1 MQRSHD
7 NITLFRGRGSPR
19 WPGDAAISDWDAV
32 MGRQNWSTPRAHNI
46 ISLLTG
52 ATNIK
57 CRWLL
62 WSKDTTLQPSASN
75 SESQPNWRS
84 VSGAITIIAQ
94 DYKFTCRPGI
104 HYQWSLWGCSHSLGL
119 NVSQWLIFIFY
130 LLEYV
135 CGKGKHIFSDH
146 LILFIGLII
155 LYVDINI
162 GDAINGLG
170 DVITREGEV
179 WLPGAQWWFLPLKDD
194 PREIPRS

>member
-1 MQRSHD
+1 MAPLVTHKCSCLTKGEGGQKSWQKRERITSNNKYFLFVWHEIKFLPLILCQVTKSLVTGTPVQRSHD

-104 HYQWSLWGCSHSLGL
+104 HYQWSLRLQPLTGSKCLPMADIH
-119 NVSQWLIFIFY
+119 
-130 LLEYV
+130 LLPSWI
-135 CGKGKHIFSDH
+135 CMWQG
-146 LILFIGLII
+146 
-155 LYVDINI
+155 
-162 GDAINGLG
+162 
-170 DVITREGEV
+170 
-179 WLPGAQWWFLPLKDD
+179 
-194 PREIPRS
+194 